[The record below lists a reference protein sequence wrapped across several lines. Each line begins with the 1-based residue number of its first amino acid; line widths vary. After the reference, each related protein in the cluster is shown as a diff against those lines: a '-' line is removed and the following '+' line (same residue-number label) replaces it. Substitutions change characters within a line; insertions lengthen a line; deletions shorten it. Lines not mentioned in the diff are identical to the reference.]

1 MPTYDYECDAC
12 GHEFELFQGINDPV
26 QRKCPKCG
34 KLKLRRLF
42 GTGAAVVFKGS
53 GFYQTDYRSDS
64 YKKAAQK
71 DKPSDAGEKPAS
83 EEKSKSDAG
92 GKEAKKSDDSPGKKG
107 SGGGAKKKK
116 SD

>member
-42 GTGAAVVFKGS
+42 GTGAAVVFKGW
-53 GFYQTDYRSDS
+53 DEV
-64 YKKAAQK
+64 AALF
-71 DKPSDAGEKPAS
+71 
-83 EEKSKSDAG
+83 
-92 GKEAKKSDDSPGKKG
+92 AKKHGTPRKDVIEDLCL
-107 SGGGAKKKK
+107 
-116 SD
+116 